1 MLWYAL
7 PMDGPVSPE
16 PILAQVG
23 EAIGRTRNDRTGARA
38 LLAELWTAV
47 GETGDALHRCA
58 IAYAMADVQDA
69 PADELV
75 WDLRALAAADQ
86 LDDARLEAAGMA
98 AIVADMMPSLH
109 LNLADVY
116 RRLGDPERAREHADL
131 AHVALG
137 KLVGSSS
144 ATMIRDAL
152 DRVTAQLSECGHAHG
167 ARNAH

>member
-1 MLWYAL
+1 MTLWYPQL
-7 PMDGPVSPE
+7 MDGPVSPE

-23 EAIGRTRNDRTGARA
+23 EAIALTPRDRAGARS
-38 LLAELWTAV
+38 LLAELWTSV
-47 GETGDALHRCA
+47 GEAGDALHRCA
-58 IAYAMADVQDA
+58 IAHAMADVQDM

-75 WDLRALAAADQ
+75 WDLRALATAAE

-116 RRLGDPERAREHADL
+116 RRLGDPRRAREHADL
-131 AHVALG
+131 AHAALG
-137 KLVGSSS
+137 KLVGSGS

-152 DRVTAQLSECGHAHG
+152 DRVTAQLSECGHSH
-167 ARNAH
+167 

>member
-1 MLWYAL
+1 MA
-7 PMDGPVSPE
+7 PPESPE

-23 EAIGRTRNDRTGARA
+23 EAIALTRTDRAGARA
-38 LLAELWTAV
+38 LLAAAWTEV

-58 IAYAMADVQDA
+58 IAHAMADVQDT

-75 WDLRALAAADQ
+75 WDLRALAAADL

-98 AIVADMMPSLH
+98 AIVADLIPSLH

-116 RRLGDPERAREHADL
+116 RRLGDTASARMHADL
-131 AHVALG
+131 AHAALG
-137 KLVGSSS
+137 KLVGGGA
-144 ATMIRDAL
+144 ATMMREAL

-167 ARNAH
+167 SRNAH